1 MNLQEFVCWLSQAS
15 DLDLLR
21 RREGLERVAGQVSA
35 SIREGVSQGLLLI
48 EAELFARGVSQG
60 VAA

>member
-1 MNLQEFVCWLSQAS
+1 MKLQEFACWLSQAS

-21 RREGLERVAGQVSA
+21 RREGLERVAGQVTT
-35 SIREGVSQGLLLI
+35 SIREGISQGLLLI

-60 VAA
+60 AAA